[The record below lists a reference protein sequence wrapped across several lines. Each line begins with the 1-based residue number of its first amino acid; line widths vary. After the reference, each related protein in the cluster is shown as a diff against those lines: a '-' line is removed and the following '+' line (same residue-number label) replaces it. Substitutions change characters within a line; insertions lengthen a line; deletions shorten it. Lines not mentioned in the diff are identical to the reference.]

1 MCTNMEYIQ
10 KQVNINDL
18 IYIDTCSLL
27 NTNRLEN
34 FINNS
39 KEYFIESN
47 KKIRIHNAVL
57 NELAKF
63 RCSSTL
69 SKKEQAEKALDIIGE
84 NKDDIEERYY
94 DGNKEKI
101 NLEYPDLIR
110 EFDDDYITNYLEEP
124 LKDNINKDMEEIDI

>member
-1 MCTNMEYIQ
+1 MCTNTEYIQ

-27 NTNRLEN
+27 DTNRLEN

-69 SKKEQAEKALDIIGE
+69 SKKEQAEKALDIIAD
-84 NKDDIEERYY
+84 NKDLFIVENEDKTCCDQFADPKLIISGSSTTQFTTSAPVVDNRSTISA
-94 DGNKEKI
+94 NK
-101 NLEYPDLIR
+101 
-110 EFDDDYITNYLEEP
+110 
-124 LKDNINKDMEEIDI
+124 

>member
-1 MCTNMEYIQ
+1 MDIKEN
-10 KQVNINDL
+10 N
-18 IYIDTCSLL
+18 LL
-27 NTNRLEN
+27 NFLDIKSEGKGQCYFGWDYIKWSEHCGYPEIDAIMNGLDYLEEN
-34 FINNS
+34 
-39 KEYFIESN
+39 EYS
-47 KKIRIHNAVL
+47 
-57 NELAKF
+57 F
-63 RCSSTL
+63 RYM
-69 SKKEQAEKALDIIGE
+69 IIGE